1 MRNGEETKCVFPM
14 TSLQIGDLQSYLS
27 DLSIFMANKSKKIY
41 ILVDNRPWLNPGTR
55 SAHFWKLM
63 VTKSRLS
70 LTRVDRRH
78 NLFQEQK
85 YLQRNCKALCI

>member
-1 MRNGEETKCVFPM
+1 QNGEETKCVFPM

-63 VTKSRLS
+63 VTKVTLS
-70 LTRVDRRH
+70 LTHVDRRH
-78 NLFQEQK
+78 NLFQEK
-85 YLQRNCKALCI
+85 NTCKETAKLFV